1 MRWLQATKAKYGNN
15 PQQVAKFA
23 RMQEVLDSIHP
34 ELISQRAVYCRQY
47 SLALF
52 HLEPYYRREGSEKK
66 LSEEEQNGL
75 LQSMQDIYAQI
86 DDPDGLEG
94 MIATVANVDIN
105 QMILSHKKAG
115 RWEATQ
121 TWYEIR
127 LAEDPNNL
135 DVQLDLL
142 TCLKESGQHG
152 EFYRQPLVT
161 KKITDFGYRRPS
173 QLCRGHEQ

>member
-1 MRWLQATKAKYGNN
+1 MRWLQTTKAKYGDTGVHVKRYG
-15 PQQVAKFA
+15 Q
-23 RMQEVLDSIHP
+23 MQILLDAIHP
-34 ELISQRAVYCRQY
+34 ELISQRAVYCKQY

-52 HLEPYYRREGSEKK
+52 HLEPYYRREGSERR
-66 LSEEEQNGL
+66 LTPDEQQGL
-75 LQSMQDIYAQI
+75 LQSIQDIYAQI

-94 MIATVANVDIN
+94 MIATVANVDID
-105 QMILSHKKAG
+105 QMILSHRKAG

-127 LAEDPNNL
+127 LAKDPDNL

-152 EFYRQPLVT
+152 ELNPPV
-161 KKITDFGYRRPS
+161 IV
-173 QLCRGHEQ
+173 

>member
-1 MRWLQATKAKYGNN
+1 MRWLQVTKAKHGSTGGYT
-15 PQQVAKFA
+15 QRYA
-23 RMQEVLDSIHP
+23 RIQAVLDSIHP
-34 ELISQRAVYCRQY
+34 ELIAQRAVDCKQY

-52 HLEPYYRREGSEKK
+52 HLEPHVFRYNQEEKK
-66 LSEEEQNGL
+66 DAATTKRLF
-75 LQSMQDIYAQI
+75 QSLQDIYAEI

-94 MIATVANVDIN
+94 IFAGLPNIDIN
-105 QMILSHKKAG
+105 QQILSHRKAG

-152 EFYRQPLVT
+152 MSP
-161 KKITDFGYRRPS
+161 PS
-173 QLCRGHEQ
+173 QNR

>member
-1 MRWLQATKAKYGNN
+1 MRWLQATKAKYGNTA
-15 PQQVAKFA
+15 VHAARFA
-23 RMQEVLDSIHP
+23 RIQEVLDSIHP
-34 ELISQRAVYCRQY
+34 ELISQRAVYCKQY

-52 HLEPYYRREGSEKK
+52 HLEPHYRREGSEQK
-66 LSEEEQNGL
+66 LTEEEHHGL
-75 LQSMQDIYAQI
+75 LQSIQDIYAQI

-105 QMILSHKKAG
+105 QMILSHRKAG

-152 EFYRQPLVT
+152 KWTSPSLLACCDTF
-161 KKITDFGYRRPS
+161 TD
-173 QLCRGHEQ
+173 

>member
-1 MRWLQATKAKYGNN
+1 MRWLQVTKAKHGSTGVYTERY
-15 PQQVAKFA
+15 A
-23 RMQEVLDSIHP
+23 RIQAVLDSIHP
-34 ELISQRAVYCRQY
+34 ELIARRAVDCKQY

-52 HLEPYYRREGSEKK
+52 HLEPYAVSTSVDAMSDPARSAR
-66 LSEEEQNGL
+66 LV
-75 LQSMQDIYAQI
+75 QSLQDIYAQI

-94 MIATVANVDIN
+94 IFAHLQNIDIN
-105 QMILSHKKAG
+105 QQILSHRKAG

-127 LAEDPNNL
+127 LAEDPDNL

-152 EFYRQPLVT
+152 ASIL
-161 KKITDFGYRRPS
+161 
-173 QLCRGHEQ
+173 